1 MIYISFKKE
10 KNEIKRNYYY
20 ENKYTDYQNFRES
33 LLQMDYYQFSIELS
47 KNLNNKNRIQ
57 MIELTSVF

>member
-20 ENKYTDYQNFRES
+20 ENKYTDYQNSRES

-47 KNLNNKNRIQ
+47 MNLNNKNRVQ